1 MGLSFCSVLFCSTH
15 LTLRGAKD
23 AKKRLI
29 SLNWQ
34 HQYPRGPE
42 LEEGMWKELRSMYTS
57 AAKTAL
63 KGRPSK
69 SAPKK
74 TNVQKKKTA

>member
-1 MGLSFCSVLFCSTH
+1 MP
-15 LTLRGAKD
+15 
-23 AKKRLI
+23 KKEI
-29 SLNWQ
+29 DTLNWQ

-42 LEEGMWKELRSMYTS
+42 LEEGMWEELRSMYTS

-69 SAPKK
+69 SASKK